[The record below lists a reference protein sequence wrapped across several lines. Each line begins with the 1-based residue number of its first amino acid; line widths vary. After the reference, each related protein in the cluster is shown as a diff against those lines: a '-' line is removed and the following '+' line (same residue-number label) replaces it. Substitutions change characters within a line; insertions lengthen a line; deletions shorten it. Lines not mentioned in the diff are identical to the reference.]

1 MAVGKG
7 LEAMTDY
14 LVPLL
19 LLLVSALAL
28 KKGQNGYGTLLEGA
42 ADGLKL
48 SVWSCRHWFC

>member
-42 ADGLKL
+42 ACGT
-48 SVWSCRHWFC
+48 